1 MDVVGKGEEGVWGG
15 LGGVLKGRGEGLE
28 VSGVSGQ
35 LPETLCVR
43 SALVFL
49 SHSRHAYFKE
59 AVRCVGW
66 GGGGGGG
73 WGLATFS
80 FQIKCP
86 QEEMN
91 RDRTR
96 NSTS

>member
-1 MDVVGKGEEGVWGG
+1 MTRDGCGGKGGGRGVGV
-15 LGGVLKGRGEGLE
+15 GGVLKGRGEGLE

-49 SHSRHAYFKE
+49 SHPRHAYFKE
-59 AVRCVGW
+59 AVPE
-66 GGGGGGG
+66 GGGE
-73 WGLATFS
+73 LATFS

-86 QEEMN
+86 EEEMN
-91 RDRTR
+91 RNGTR
-96 NSTS
+96 NLSS